1 MTEKKARKAGELSEN
16 PVRLAQV
23 DVGSGERM
31 WRRNSYHNHWDLRIF
46 NKVRKIT
53 KQFWKLKCTYEFF
66 FSSHKYWIAVTW
78 INRALYM
85 RINMETRNYIHCV
98 VVYFAKK
105 QWTAIVYIFLISLY
119 INKWNSLT
127 RRSRLVLY
135 ELLTGHETTF
145 YCTKVLRL
153 WDEMFALYTK
163 STLISIIF
171 C

>member
-1 MTEKKARKAGELSEN
+1 
-16 PVRLAQV
+16 
-23 DVGSGERM
+23 
-31 WRRNSYHNHWDLRIF
+31 
-46 NKVRKIT
+46 
-53 KQFWKLKCTYEFF
+53 
-66 FSSHKYWIAVTW
+66 
-78 INRALYM
+78 
-85 RINMETRNYIHCV
+85 METRNYIHCV
-98 VVYFAKK
+98 VVIFCQKAMDSYSL
-105 QWTAIVYIFLISLY
+105 YLFLISLY

-163 STLISIIF
+163 KSTLISIIF

>member
-1 MTEKKARKAGELSEN
+1 MTCNDRKEGKKGWRAFRRSSKAGTGCWGGGAGE
-16 PVRLAQV
+16 
-23 DVGSGERM
+23 GGGGERV

-78 INRALYM
+78 VNRALYM

-105 QWTAIVYIFLISLY
+105 QWTAIVYIFFNI
-119 INKWNSLT
+119 
-127 RRSRLVLY
+127 
-135 ELLTGHETTF
+135 
-145 YCTKVLRL
+145 
-153 WDEMFALYTK
+153 
-163 STLISIIF
+163 TLHKQMKQF
-171 C
+171 DT